1 MPGEPIGPSCVISCT
16 STTLPIR
23 RRMWRRS
30 STGTRR
36 LPGCLQVH
44 QGRVLPGIDELLQ
57 TLRQRT
63 DVVVGLL
70 TGNVRPGAGQARL
83 FRPVRSLH
91 PGRLRRSAFRP
102 QRRGPRSARRG
113 SAPCRRPRRPGEH
126 LGCRRYASGRPLCPG
141 DRRKGCRGGHRPAHA
156 RGTRRHGGRR
166 AVARPGRSDPSA
178 RPMGIIFEVG
188 GAHPAV
194 DLQSPFSLPAFARTP
209 NFHAVKNSA
218 ISV

>member
-30 STGTRR
+30 STGICAAAGVPASASRPGAAGHRR
-36 LPGCLQVH
+36 VAANLAAANGRRGRSADGQRPG
-44 QGRVLPGIDELLQ
+44 R
-57 TLRQRT
+57 
-63 DVVVGLL
+63 
-70 TGNVRPGAGQARL
+70 GAGQAR
-83 FRPVRSLH
+83 PSACSITSPWAASAICISTATTWPAKRSPRFGAMSATTSPRRASGLSAIRLWTSAV
-91 PGRLRRSAFRP
+91 PGRSA
-102 QRRGPRSARRG
+102 A
-113 SAPCRRPRRPGEH
+113 
-126 LGCRRYASGRPLCPG
+126 
-141 DRRKGCRGGHRPAHA
+141 GCRGGHRPAHA